1 MLGMARIWEWP
12 AVIPYDRTRKTDR
25 TGDKRIL
32 LREIK
37 KDQDKFHVGFTLV
50 SRGIRIIL
58 LYLVRG

>member
-1 MLGMARIWEWP
+1 MGMASGYSLWQDKKNGQ
-12 AVIPYDRTRKTDR
+12 Y
-25 TGDKRIL
+25 GDKRIL

-37 KDQDKFHVGFTLV
+37 KDQDKFHAGFTLV